1 MSDFNAP
8 PRGNDAPHDQR
19 LDEKLERLDD
29 VIFPAIDG
37 DVEALREA
45 EKLWT
50 DAVAEVGL
58 PALEESRHEYV
69 RYARA
74 TWRMLQSQAV
84 QQPMRLLAVMKII
97 GMLFGE
103 DV

>member
-1 MSDFNAP
+1 MSDF
-8 PRGNDAPHDQR
+8 DARPGDDGG
-19 LDEKLERLDD
+19 LIEKLERLDD

-37 DVEALREA
+37 DAEALQAA
-45 EKLWT
+45 EQAWSET
-50 DAVAEVGL
+50 VADVGL
-58 PALEESRHEYV
+58 PALEESRHEYL

-74 TWRMLQSQAV
+74 TWRLLQSQAV
-84 QQPMRLLAVMKII
+84 HQPMRLLAVMKII

>member
-1 MSDFNAP
+1 MPMSNCNAP
-8 PRGNDAPHDQR
+8 PRDDGG

-37 DVEALREA
+37 DVQALREA
-45 EKLWT
+45 EQLWSHT
-50 DAVAEVGL
+50 VAEVGL

-74 TWRMLQSQAV
+74 TWRLLQSQAI
-84 QQPMRLLAVMKII
+84 QQPVRLLAVMKII
-97 GMLFGE
+97 AMLFGE